1 MLALLLAG
9 ALALPLGLL
18 ASVLM
23 LASMFSLAVTLGQA
37 LKGLRRKHYRPA
49 PLLALGATGGTGWLM
64 RSPRRGALRVA
75 GRERRRHHQEVW
87 PS

>member
-1 MLALLLAG
+1 MLALLLA
-9 ALALPLGLL
+9 ATLALPLGLL

-49 PLLALGATGGTGWLM
+49 PLLALGATGGHRLVDAEPSTWPEASPGSVAIVGATGM
-64 RSPRRGALRVA
+64 
-75 GRERRRHHQEVW
+75 
-87 PS
+87 